1 MIRCTPITSG
11 GGAAKYFFDYAN
23 EASNGEWG
31 GRAAEIMG
39 LDGSM
44 ATREDFINILDG
56 KLTNQQ
62 TGQFQDLSVNSKERR
77 SGYDMTFSAPKSA
90 SIAALVY
97 GDTRIS
103 DAYRDSVKTAL
114 GQMEDLG
121 AQYRQ
126 RDGGQPVTYAS
137 NSLAY
142 ATFEHETSRDGDPQ
156 LHIHAVIA
164 SITVDAQGKFHSLT
178 NDELIQHKAYLKIGE
193 MQQHDFA
200 RRCSDLGYT
209 VIKDAKGN
217 FELAEVS
224 AKTIASMSKRA
235 EGIKEHLKSRGINP
249 DKATFEQKRAAS
261 LNTRQDKVETS
272 REENVARWKAET
284 GDINFAKEGGGIQ
297 KVMNTE
303 TNKTFISQEKMDKAV
318 GQAISHLS
326 ATESSFREIDLIK
339 EVGRFSGHTAT
350 NAQITAAIAD
360 MKTDGNIAT
369 HEGAS
374 RFITTHELQQEE
386 VRMLT
391 NATSTIGIFDPI
403 VKGVDKAEELL
414 KKADEAQFEK
424 STYALSAEQKAEIL
438 GILNSRDGVTLVQ
451 GSAGTGKT
459 SALKVINEISQ
470 SQGYKVIGVAV
481 SSKAT
486 NEIISAGVIESKNA
500 AKFLADLNSI
510 PRELQ
515 RKIDIAEAK
524 QTSMS
529 VSIDASLRTGGL
541 GLFADKYVVNLKD
554 MTVYRSNNTG
564 GLGIPLKSALY
575 FVEAAA
581 NKVGYQSL
589 KTMAKADTLA
599 GKASN
604 LIMSATSKMAA
615 AIIKPPRDS
624 FRPVLLGGIEHAA
637 VTTLAVAKVALEKA
651 ANAIEIN
658 RLKTQLDNFNK
669 TGNIDGK
676 KQMMVLDEASM
687 IGTKEVAK
695 IIDYCIKTET
705 KLIIQGDSK
714 QLGSVSGGR
723 AFEQLKQTE
732 LVTHNL
738 VEAVRFKTEQTKSIN
753 DSLNR
758 NQYDQAVEK
767 CNIKEVGLKKD
778 DANYSKEAN
787 NSFLYAETAKEYLK
801 EVETKAKGGGNASV
815 GIVVAS
821 NADRV
826 GCNEAVRLELKDA
839 GKIGDKDYKFEH
851 RESTKM
857 TDAEKKNVSILIDKG
872 VTHLQANQNIT
883 LKAPGAI
890 DIQKGEELKIV
901 SWNADKNEMT
911 VMSEKGVKATINP
924 MNVKGFDPMD
934 SKQSRDFSH
943 KDLVDVRAIIGS
955 EYQMKDGKPMLN
967 EKTGDKVKNPD
978 YLSNGASGKIE
989 SISAKGAEIKFDDG
1003 RTIKVSAENMAK
1015 VDHAYARTAHGN
1027 QGRTVDKAIVA
1038 ISEGSAGLVN
1048 KESAYVALTRAKES
1062 VTVVTTA
1069 KDAVIR
1075 NATEMSDKTTA
1086 LDAPKAKEQNFKRE
1100 KSAETSKSREKAPE
1114 QKEVKKADQ
1123 ARGR

>member
-11 GGAAKYFFDYAN
+11 SGAAKYFFDYAN

-31 GRAAEIMG
+31 GRASEIMG

-62 TGQFQDLSVNSKERR
+62 TGQFQDLGINSKERR

-103 DAYRDSVKTAL
+103 DAYRESVKTAL

-126 RDGGQPVTYAS
+126 RDGGQPVTHAS

-142 ATFEHETSRDGDPQ
+142 AMFEHETSRDGDPQ

-261 LNTRQDKVETS
+261 LSTRQDKVETS
-272 REENVARWKAET
+272 REENVARWKTEA
-284 GDINFAKEGGGIQ
+284 GDITFAKEAAAVE
-297 KVMNTE
+297 KAMTTE
-303 TNKTFISQEKMDKAV
+303 KEKTFISQEKMDRAL

-339 EVGRFSGHTAT
+339 EAGRFSGHTAT

-360 MKTDGNIAT
+360 MKTDGNIVQ

-374 RFITTHELQQEE
+374 RFITTRELQQEE
-386 VRMLT
+386 QKMLA
-391 NATSTIGIFDPI
+391 NAISTIGKFAPI
-403 VKGVDKAEELL
+403 VKGSDKAEELI
-414 KKADEAQFEK
+414 KRADEAQLEK
-424 STYALSAEQKAEIL
+424 FGFALSAEQKSEIL
-438 GILNSRDGVTLVQ
+438 GVLTSRDGITLVQ

-459 SALKVINEISQ
+459 SALKVINEIAQ
-470 SQGYKVIGVAV
+470 SQGYRVIGAAV

-486 NEIISAGVIESKNA
+486 NEIISAGVIDSKNV
-500 AKFLADLNSI
+500 AKFLADLSSI
-510 PRELQ
+510 PRDLQ
-515 RKIDIAEAK
+515 RKIDLAESK
-524 QTSMS
+524 KTTMS
-529 VSIDASLRTGGL
+529 VSVDASFRTGGL

-564 GLGIPLKSALY
+564 GIGAPLKTALY
-575 FVEAAA
+575 FVEAVA

-589 KTMAKADTLA
+589 KTMAKAGTLS
-599 GKASN
+599 GKASH
-604 LIMSATSKMAA
+604 LIMTTSVKVAA
-615 AIIKPPRDS
+615 AIIQPGRDS
-624 FRPVLLGGIEHAA
+624 FRPVLGGGIEHAS
-637 VTTLAVAKVALEKA
+637 AVASALAKVSIEKA
-651 ANAIEIN
+651 ANLIEISK
-658 RLKTQLDNFNK
+658 LKTQLDNFNK
-669 TGNIDGK
+669 TGNVEGK

-687 IGTKEVAK
+687 VGTKEVAK

-705 KLIIQGDSK
+705 KLIKQGDSK

-723 AFEQLKQTE
+723 AFDQLKQTE
-732 LVTHNL
+732 LVTHKL
-738 VEAVRFKTEQTKSIN
+738 VEAVRFKTEQTKLIN
-753 DSLNR
+753 DSLSR
-758 NQYDQAVEK
+758 YQYDQAIEK

-787 NSFLYAETAKEYLK
+787 NSFLYAETAKQYLK

-826 GCNEAVRLELKDA
+826 GCNKAVRLELKDA
-839 GKIGDKDYKFEH
+839 GKIGDKDIKFEH
-851 RESTKM
+851 RESTKL
-857 TDAEKKNVSILIDKG
+857 TDEEKKNVYILRDKG

-883 LKAPGAI
+883 LKASGVI
-890 DIQKGEELKIV
+890 DIQKGEEMKIV
-901 SWNADKNEMT
+901 GWNADKNEMT
-911 VMSEKGVKATINP
+911 VMSEKGVKAVINP

-955 EYQMKDGKPMLN
+955 EYQMKDGKPILD

-1027 QGRTVDKAIVA
+1027 QGRTVDKAIIA
-1038 ISEGSAGLVN
+1038 ISEASARLVN
-1048 KESAYVALTRAKES
+1048 RESAYVALTRAKES

-1069 KDAVIR
+1069 KDALIR

-1086 LDAPKAKEQNFKRE
+1086 LDAPKVKEHNFKRE
-1100 KSAETSKSREKAPE
+1100 KSAETSKAKEKAPE

-1123 ARGR
+1123 TRGR

>member
-11 GGAAKYFFDYAN
+11 EGAAKYFFDYAN

-39 LDGSM
+39 LEGTS
-44 ATREDFINILDG
+44 ATREDFINTLEG

-62 TGQFQDLSVNSKERR
+62 TGQFQDLGINSKERR

-97 GDTRIS
+97 GDTRIA
-103 DAYRDSVKTAL
+103 DAYRESVKTAL
-114 GQMEDLG
+114 AQMEDLG

-126 RDGGQPVTYAS
+126 REGGQPVTYAS

-142 ATFEHETSRDGDPQ
+142 VTFEHETSRDGDPQ

-164 SITVDAQGKFHSLT
+164 SITVDSQGKFHSLT

-209 VIKDAKGN
+209 VVKDAKGN
-217 FELAEVS
+217 FELAEIS
-224 AKTIASMSKRA
+224 ARTIASMSKRS
-235 EGIKEHLKSRGINP
+235 EGIKEHLKSMGINP
-249 DKATFEQKRAAS
+249 DKASFEQKRAAS

-284 GDINFAKEGGGIQ
+284 GDIAFAKEGGGIQ
-297 KVMNTE
+297 RVMTVE
-303 TNKTFISQEKMDKAV
+303 TDKTFISQEKMDKAV

-360 MKTDGNIAT
+360 MKTDGNIVQ
-369 HEGAS
+369 HEGAN
-374 RFITTHELQQEE
+374 RFITTRELQQEE
-386 VRMLT
+386 LKMLET
-391 NATSTIGIFDPI
+391 ATSTIDKFTPI
-403 VKGVDKAEELL
+403 VKGHDRAEELL
-414 KKADEAQFEK
+414 KKADEAQLEK
-424 STYALSAEQKAEIL
+424 STYALSGEQKAEIL
-438 GILNSRDGVTLVQ
+438 GILNSKDGVTLVQ

-459 SALKVINEISQ
+459 SALKVINEIAQ
-470 SQGYKVIGVAV
+470 SQGYKVIGTAV

-486 NEIISAGVIESKNA
+486 NEIISAGIESKNA

-515 RKIDIAEAK
+515 RKIEIAEARQANLSIGK
-524 QTSMS
+524 VS
-529 VSIDASLRTGGL
+529 VDANIRTLGI
-541 GLFADKYVVNLKD
+541 GLFADKYVVNLND
-554 MTVYRSNNTG
+554 MTVYRSNSTG
-564 GLGIPLKSALY
+564 GLSTPLKTALY

-589 KTMAKADTLA
+589 KTMSKADTLT

-604 LIMSATSKMAA
+604 LIMSATVRVAE
-615 AIIKPPRDS
+615 AIIKPGPDS
-624 FRPVLLGGIEHAA
+624 FRPVLMGGVEHAA
-637 VTTLAVAKVALEKA
+637 ATALAISKI
-651 ANAIEIN
+651 AIEKIAAQVEISTL
-658 RLKTQLDNFNK
+658 RTQLDNFNK
-669 TGNIDGK
+669 TGNVDGK
-676 KQMMVLDEASM
+676 RQLMVLDEASM

-695 IIDYCIKTET
+695 IIDYCKKTET

-723 AFEQLKQTE
+723 AFDQLKQTQ
-732 LVTHNL
+732 LATHNL

-753 DSLNR
+753 DSLNKG
-758 NQYDQAVEK
+758 QYDQAIEK
-767 CNIKEVGLKKD
+767 CSIKEVGLKKD
-778 DANYSKEAN
+778 DANYSKDAN
-787 NSFLYAETAKEYLK
+787 NALLYAETAKEYLK
-801 EVETKAKGGGNASV
+801 EIDTKIKGSANASV
-815 GIVVAS
+815 GVVVTS
-821 NADRV
+821 NADRI
-826 GCNEAVRLELKDA
+826 GCNEAVRVELKAA
-839 GKIGDKDYKFEH
+839 GKIGEKDFKFGH

-857 TDAEKKNVSILIDKG
+857 TDAEKKNVSILKDKG
-872 VTHLQANQNIT
+872 VTHLQANQNIS
-883 LKAPGAI
+883 LKTPGGI
-890 DIQKGEELKIV
+890 SIKKGEELRIV
-901 SWNADKNEMT
+901 SWNTDKNELT
-911 VMSEKGVKATINP
+911 VISDKGVRATINP
-924 MNVKGFDPMD
+924 AEIKGLDPMD
-934 SKQSRDFSH
+934 SKQTRDFS
-943 KDLVDVRAIIGS
+943 KSDLVDVRAIIGS
-955 EYQMKDGKPMLN
+955 EYQMKDGKPVLN
-967 EKTGDKVKNPD
+967 EQTGDKVKSPD
-978 YLSNGASGKIE
+978 YLSNGANGKIE
-989 SISAKGAEIKFDDG
+989 SISVRGAEIKFDDG
-1003 RTIKVSAENMAK
+1003 RVIKVSAENMAK

-1075 NATEMSDKTTA
+1075 NAIEMSDKTTA
-1086 LDAPKAKEQNFKRE
+1086 LDAPRVKEQSFKRE
-1100 KSAETSKSREKAPE
+1100 TTKDREKAPE
-1114 QKEVKKADQ
+1114 QKEAKKPDFT
-1123 ARGR
+1123 R

>member
-11 GGAAKYFFDYAN
+11 EGAAKYFFDYAN
-23 EASNGEWG
+23 EKSNGEWG
-31 GRAAEIMG
+31 GKAAEIMG
-39 LDGSM
+39 LDGST
-44 ATREDFINILDG
+44 ATREDFINILEG

-62 TGQFQDLSVNSKERR
+62 TGQFQDLGINSKERR

-97 GDTRIS
+97 SDTRIA
-103 DAYRDSVKTAL
+103 DAYRESVKTAL
-114 GQMEDLG
+114 VQMEDLG

-126 RDGGQPVTYAS
+126 REGGQPVTYAS

-142 ATFEHETSRDGDPQ
+142 VTFEHETSRDGDPQ

-164 SITVDAQGKFHSLT
+164 SITVDAKGKFHSLT

-209 VIKDAKGN
+209 VVKDAKGN
-217 FELAEVS
+217 FELAEIS
-224 AKTIASMSKRA
+224 ARTIASMSKRS

-249 DKATFEQKRAAS
+249 DKASFEQKRAAS

-284 GDINFAKEGGGIQ
+284 GDIAFAKEGGGIQ
-297 KVMNTE
+297 RVMTAETE
-303 TNKTFISQEKMDKAV
+303 KTFISQEKMDKAV

-350 NAQITAAIAD
+350 NAQVTAAIAD
-360 MKTDGNIAT
+360 MKTDGNIVQ
-369 HEGAS
+369 HEGAN
-374 RFITTHELQQEE
+374 RFITTRELQQEE
-386 VRMLT
+386 LKMLET
-391 NATSTIGIFDPI
+391 ATSTIDKFTPI
-403 VKGVDKAEELL
+403 VKGIDRAEELL
-414 KKADEAQFEK
+414 KKADEAQLEK
-424 STYALSAEQKAEIL
+424 STYALSGEQKAEIL
-438 GILNSRDGVTLVQ
+438 GILNSKDGVTLVQ

-470 SQGYKVIGVAV
+470 SQGYRVIGVAV

-515 RKIDIAEAK
+515 QKIEIAVAK
-524 QTSMS
+524 QARMNVT
-529 VSIDASLRTGGL
+529 VDASLRKGGL
-541 GLFADKYVVNLKD
+541 GLFSDKYVVNLKN

-564 GLGIPLKSALY
+564 GIGAPLKTALY
-575 FVEAAA
+575 LVEAAA

-589 KTMAKADTLA
+589 KTMFKADTLT
-599 GKASN
+599 GKASHLVMN
-604 LIMSATSKMAA
+604 LTGKLAAT
-615 AIIKPPRDS
+615 IVKPGRDS
-624 FRPVLLGGIEHAA
+624 FRPVLFGGVEHAA
-637 VTTLAVAKVALEKA
+637 VTAMAIAKVAIDKV
-651 ANAIEIN
+651 ANVIEIN
-658 RLKTQLDNFNK
+658 QLKTELANFNK
-669 TGNIDGK
+669 TGNVEGK

-695 IIDYCIKTET
+695 IIDYCIKTDT

-723 AFEQLKQTE
+723 AFEQLKQTG

-753 DSLNR
+753 GSLNR
-758 NQYDQAVEK
+758 GQYDQAIEK
-767 CNIKEVGLKKD
+767 CTIKEVGLKKENI
-778 DANYSKEAN
+778 NYSKKSN

-801 EVETKAKGGGNASV
+801 EIQTKAKSGGNSSV

-821 NADRV
+821 NADRI
-826 GCNEAVRLELKDA
+826 GCNVAVRVELKDA
-839 GKIGDKDYKFEH
+839 GKISGKDFKFEH

-857 TDAEKKNVSILIDKG
+857 TDAEKRNVSILKDKG
-872 VTHLQANQNIT
+872 VTHLQANQNIS
-883 LKAPGAI
+883 LKNAGMI

-901 SWNADKNEMT
+901 SWNTDINELT
-911 VMSEKGVKATINP
+911 VISEKGFKTTVNL
-924 MNVKGFDPMD
+924 MNIKGFDPMD
-934 SKQSRDFSH
+934 SKQTRDFSN

-955 EYQMKDGKPMLN
+955 EYQMKDGKPILD
-967 EKTGDKVKNPD
+967 EKTGGKVKNPD

-989 SISAKGAEIKFDDG
+989 SVTARGAEIKFDDG

-1062 VTVVTTA
+1062 VTIVTTA

-1075 NATEMSDKTTA
+1075 NASEMSDKTTA
-1086 LDAPKAKEQNFKRE
+1086 LDAPKPKERIFKRDTT
-1100 KSAETSKSREKAPE
+1100 KDREKAPM
-1114 QKEVKKADQ
+1114 QKEAKKPEP